1 MRVLQI
7 SVLACIAAVGVAPSL
22 MAPSAAGAAA
32 PKVHCGQT
40 IRTNIRLTRDL
51 RNCPGDGLVVGA
63 NNITINLNGHTLLGS
78 GKRGTAG
85 VRVTGFHGATVKSG
99 VIRHFGR
106 GVWLVTA
113 VDGRIV
119 DNTIRNSFDEGIFA
133 SKRSSRPIILRNR
146 VSGSGEISGA
156 TFADGVDARGNGT
169 RVRGN
174 TVRHSRDDGIDV
186 NGDDDV
192 VEQNTVVGSHSDGID
207 VDGFRTLVEENLS
220 VGNGDDGIG
229 VGVHGG
235 QVTIEENT
243 ADYNFDLGIQ
253 PKRGTAHGEGN
264 KAEGNGDPRQC
275 VVVECS

>member
-1 MRVLQI
+1 
-7 SVLACIAAVGVAPSL
+7 
-22 MAPSAAGAAA
+22 
-32 PKVHCGQT
+32 
-40 IRTNIRLTRDL
+40 
-51 RNCPGDGLVVGA
+51 
-63 NNITINLNGHTLLGS
+63 
-78 GKRGTAG
+78 
-85 VRVTGFHGATVKSG
+85 VKSG